1 MLQRSIGF
9 GIFVFQCIQ
18 RRNLTFNSADLCVDL
33 IDGAAVFGQH
43 VQLGNI
49 CFQRIN
55 GILQCRFIALV
66 VGELCIDGGSSV
78 GDSITEIKFGI
89 KPFVFIP
96 TDQNL
101 ACKYGGRRCN
111 GFTVQNRLGFFTQC
125 AIVKCNGV
133 LKFQCKVIAVYR
145 YGISTAVAYKLA
157 DIGSA
162 AGSESAAI
170 IVLHRDTDRCIL
182 TGQRTCHSDC
192 VIK

>member
-1 MLQRSIGF
+1 MFQSSIGF
-9 GIFVFQCIQ
+9 GIFIFKGIKF
-18 RRNLTFNSADLCVDL
+18 RNLTCNRSYLCVYL
-33 IDGAAVFGQH
+33 RNGAAVFGQL

-49 CFQRIN
+49 FFQRIN
-55 GILQCRFIALV
+55 GILQCLFVALV

-182 TGQRTCHSDC
+182 TGQRTCHRDC
-192 VIK
+192 FIT